1 MLFANELLKLRTIR
15 SPWLMLAATQLVVAV
30 GVSGLFV
37 QGADVDDPD
46 TVQAALA
53 HVGLISLFTLV
64 LGIAAVAGEHR
75 HQTITDTYLSTP
87 RRGRV
92 FAAKLGVYSAIG
104 AVVGAMSAAVAIVA
118 TAAWLA
124 AKGGSL
130 DLGDAVVWQTLAG
143 GVGWDMAFA
152 AIGVGLGAV
161 VRNLAGAVAA
171 ALAWI
176 ALVEGI
182 VGQLLGDSAARWLPF
197 RAGSALA
204 AVSTSDS
211 TSQLSQPAAA
221 LLLIA
226 YIIAFALFGLA
237 AVTRRD
243 VA

>member
-1 MLFANELLKLRTIR
+1 MLFGNELLKLRTIR
-15 SPWLMLAATQLVVAV
+15 SPWLMLAATQLVVVA

-46 TVQAALA
+46 TVQGALA

-92 FAAKLGVYSAIG
+92 FAAKLGVYSAVG
-104 AVVGAMSAAVAIVA
+104 AVFGAMSAVAAIVA
-118 TAAWLA
+118 TAVWLA

-130 DLGDAVVWQTLAG
+130 DLGDAEVWQTLAG
-143 GVGWDMAFA
+143 GIGWDTAFA

-204 AVSTSDS
+204 AVGMSDGA
-211 TSQLSQPAAA
+211 SQLSRPAAA
-221 LLLIA
+221 LLLTA
-226 YIIAFALFGLA
+226 YIIAFAVAGLA